1 MAGGWSWEAEAQ
13 LELKLAKDVNNT
25 KESGCYYF
33 NNKRKMKEDV
43 GTLFDKVGDLLK
55 NSMEKAMVLSAFFVS
70 VFTSKVCS
78 QASWVP

>member
-25 KESGCYYF
+25 KESGRYYF

-78 QASWVP
+78 QASRVP